1 MDQAITERLGR
12 CYTGVVH
19 DVMRAM
25 GLRDF
30 TLPAELRPLFPERR
44 LAGPAFT
51 VDGRVDPRADA
62 HETLLAWTGLLS
74 RCPAGHI
81 WVSQPNDRVVAHM
94 GELSAETLKDKG
106 VLGCIADGYVRDVDF
121 LIAMGFQTWSRG
133 FTPRDI
139 VGYWLPRA
147 VDADIRIGDVIIAPG
162 DYMLADRDGCLRV
175 PKAIVEDVIARAET
189 AISTE
194 NKVRTAILA
203 GVDPQ
208 KAYLEFGKF

>member
-1 MDQAITERLGR
+1 MVLYVQPDPKLRRDGVTIQSEITVSYLQAILGDR
-12 CYTGVVH
+12 ICIDTVDGPEEI
-19 DVMRAM
+19 
-25 GLRDF
+25 
-30 TLPAELRPLFPERR
+30 TLPA
-44 LAGPAFT
+44 GT
-51 VDGRVDPRADA
+51 
-62 HETLLAWTGLLS
+62 
-74 RCPAGHI
+74 
-81 WVSQPNDRVVAHM
+81 QPGVV
-94 GELSAETLKDKG
+94 LTLKDKG

-139 VGYWLPRA
+139 VGYWLPSA
-147 VDADIRIGDVIIAPG
+147 VDVDIRIGDVIIAPG